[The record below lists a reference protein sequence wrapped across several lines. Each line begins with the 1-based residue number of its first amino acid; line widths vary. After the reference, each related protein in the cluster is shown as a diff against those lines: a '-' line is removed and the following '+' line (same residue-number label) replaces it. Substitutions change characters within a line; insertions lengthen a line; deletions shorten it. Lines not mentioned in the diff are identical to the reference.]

1 MACVEVSMRPKR
13 IVREPEACDRLG
25 CKRTSFRERYVLHD
39 PADPNVPG
47 TDIPRLRPVRLGPR
61 NHGFVDGE
69 VDSLVD
75 AIAAL
80 RDATPEELRKLEQ
93 AWDEAKAERARRKA
107 ERPRPGRPRK
117 TTTNNR
123 MTP

>member
-1 MACVEVSMRPKR
+1 MAKIILRLKQVLNRL
-13 IVREPEACDRLG
+13 ACGKTKFEEDY
-25 CKRTSFRERYVLHD
+25 RYHTPDD
-39 PADPNVPG
+39 PYVPG

-117 TTTNNR
+117 TATNNG